1 MFKLDNRVK
10 EISICEQEN
19 ISAYSNPLPR
29 RQKALQENL
38 REYFGAECKFS
49 SASRA
54 RIQIPKKWLLQ
65 RIIIKKKILDY
76 IDLYGFE
83 EK

>member
-1 MFKLDNRVK
+1 MFK
-10 EISICEQEN
+10 EIHICEQED

-38 REYFGAECKFS
+38 KECFGAECKFS

-54 RIQIPKKWLLQ
+54 RIQIPKKWLWQ
-65 RIIIKKKILDY
+65 RIIIKKRILDC
-76 IDLYGFE
+76 IDCFGFE